1 MCINCLTI
9 WPVFFWLFLSFWPWF
24 MHLAALQSFFQRE
37 WHLHLK
43 SDFSPAPLQS
53 IPNSVVRVTSKKWKV
68 RPQVLL
74 DQPKWFHDSM
84 VLGFF
89 ILETIF
95 LPVIE
100 KCLFKT
106 MTIIQLCPFG
116 WGPATLFSVDHNDQY
131 EAVICIVM
139 VLFLLVG
146 WKDLCSWCFFLA
158 NSFYSECRSLAL
170 LFPKQ

>member
-1 MCINCLTI
+1 MTGFLLTFS
-9 WPVFFWLFLSFWPWF
+9 FFLT
-24 MHLAALQSFFQRE
+24 MIYVLAALQSFFQRE

-43 SDFSPAPLQS
+43 SDFSPVPLQS
-53 IPNSVVRVTSKKWKV
+53 TPNSVVRVPSEKWKV
-68 RPQVLL
+68 RPQGLL
-74 DQPKWFHDSM
+74 DQPKWFHQSM

-100 KCLFKT
+100 KCLFET

-139 VLFLLVG
+139 GFFWLVG
-146 WKDLCSWCFFLA
+146 SKYLCSWCFFLA
-158 NSFYSECRSLAL
+158 NSFYSECRSLA
-170 LFPKQ
+170 